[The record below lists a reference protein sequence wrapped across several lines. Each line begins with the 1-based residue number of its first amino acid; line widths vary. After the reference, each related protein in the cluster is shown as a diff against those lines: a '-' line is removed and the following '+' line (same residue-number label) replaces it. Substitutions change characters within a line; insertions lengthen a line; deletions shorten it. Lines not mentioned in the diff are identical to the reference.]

1 LQTVLELPF
10 DQAAARMA
18 GGIRGLLESR
28 GEMIGPYDVLL
39 AAQALAANLTLVTAN
54 VQEFQRVPGLSLEN
68 WTLDA
73 K

>member
-1 LQTVLELPF
+1 
-10 DQAAARMA
+10 MA